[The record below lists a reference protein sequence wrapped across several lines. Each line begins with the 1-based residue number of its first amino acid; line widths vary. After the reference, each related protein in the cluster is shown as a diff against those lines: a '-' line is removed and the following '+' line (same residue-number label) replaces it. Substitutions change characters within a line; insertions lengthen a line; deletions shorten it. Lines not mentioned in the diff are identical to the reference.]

1 MGQDGARLVSRPARR
16 EFTYDRANVR
26 GGRILEI
33 GALDSPTFPER
44 NINYLDWFS
53 RDELMAELAENPR
66 HTADRIVDPEY
77 VVKDKRF
84 AEHIDARF
92 DVVIANHVIEHVADP
107 ITWLQQIRVVAPH
120 GDLFLAVPDRRH
132 TFDYLRPDS
141 TIAPMLRAHSEDLQ
155 QPSRWQLLDTLFYY
169 RPFRAEN
176 AWAGDFAPLEKR
188 RFTVTE
194 ALNGRC
200 RPTTSTSTPTAT
212 CSRRRRSAD

>member
-1 MGQDGARLVSRPARR
+1 MSRPARR

-33 GALDSPTFPER
+33 GSLDS
-44 NINYLDWFS
+44 WFS

-66 HTADRIVDPEY
+66 HTAGRIVDAEY
-77 VVKDKRF
+77 VVKDIRF

-155 QPSRWQLLDTLFYY
+155 QPSRWQLLDALFYY

-176 AWAGDFAPLEKR
+176 AWAGDFAPLEKP

-194 ALNGRC
+194 ASNGRC
-200 RPTTSTSTPTAT
+200 GPTTSTSTPTAKVLGAVVRGT
-212 CSRRRRSAD
+212 DRRPEQVEPRPR

>member
-1 MGQDGARLVSRPARR
+1 MQEQLSGGRASISYGVLVRRVVRTGLAAVDTERVLARQVRGRR
-16 EFTYDRANVR
+16 RVR

-107 ITWLQQIRVVAPH
+107 HHVVAADP
-120 GDLFLAVPDRRH
+120 GRRAA
-132 TFDYLRPDS
+132 R
-141 TIAPMLRAHSEDLQ
+141 
-155 QPSRWQLLDTLFYY
+155 
-169 RPFRAEN
+169 
-176 AWAGDFAPLEKR
+176 
-188 RFTVTE
+188 
-194 ALNGRC
+194 
-200 RPTTSTSTPTAT
+200 
-212 CSRRRRSAD
+212 

>member
-1 MGQDGARLVSRPARR
+1 
-16 EFTYDRANVR
+16 
-26 GGRILEI
+26 
-33 GALDSPTFPER
+33 
-44 NINYLDWFS
+44 
-53 RDELMAELAENPR
+53 MAELAENPR

-176 AWAGDFAPLEKR
+176 AWAGDFAPLEKP

-194 ALNGRC
+194 ALKRSLQADDEYVDTHCHMFSAPSFAGLIADLSRLSHA
-200 RPTTSTSTPTAT
+200 PGMDEPSAVTSPSSAP
-212 CSRRRRSAD
+212 SRRTSPGEACPRRGSSARSPS